1 MQSRMDQ
8 IEANEDEL
16 MTPETAKR
24 FVLSIGIMEEAEW
37 DAQTQTEKGKVKNT
51 EEANKASEIVK
62 KLAQE
67 KKQRDKRLQKAKES
81 EEQYS
86 TKESRRDHSQ
96 ASKVVDEKKT
106 AYSRFKH
113 S

>member
-37 DAQTQTEKGKVKNT
+37 DA
-51 EEANKASEIVK
+51 
-62 KLAQE
+62 
-67 KKQRDKRLQKAKES
+67 
-81 EEQYS
+81 
-86 TKESRRDHSQ
+86 
-96 ASKVVDEKKT
+96 
-106 AYSRFKH
+106 
-113 S
+113 